1 MIFDRK
7 KRDIDSAINIINS
20 KVKNFISLSEEDL
33 ETLEKGTINI
43 NTLNRIENKQAEL
56 KSLLDSHSYFV
67 GEIIT
72 KQWGY
77 NDIFSIDDF
86 DRIIS
91 NIFTLKK
98 SFFVYSNS
106 PKDFFTTYDYENLN
120 NLEKILFDLESMIE
134 YMVLNYRECGTFE
147 SEGDVNG

>member
-20 KVKNFISLSEEDL
+20 KVKNFMSLSEEDL

-86 DRIIS
+86 NRIIS

-134 YMVLNYRECGTFE
+134 YMVSNYRECGTFE

>member
-7 KRDIDSAINIINS
+7 KRDVDSAIDIINS
-20 KVKNFISLSEEDL
+20 KVKNFISLSEADL

-56 KSLLDSHSYFV
+56 KNLLDNHSYFV
-67 GEIIT
+67 GEIVT
-72 KQWGY
+72 KQWGH
-77 NDIFSIDDF
+77 NDIFAIEDF

-91 NIFTLKK
+91 NIFALKK

-120 NLEKILFDLESMIE
+120 NLEKILFDLETMIE

-147 SEGDVNG
+147 SEGDLND